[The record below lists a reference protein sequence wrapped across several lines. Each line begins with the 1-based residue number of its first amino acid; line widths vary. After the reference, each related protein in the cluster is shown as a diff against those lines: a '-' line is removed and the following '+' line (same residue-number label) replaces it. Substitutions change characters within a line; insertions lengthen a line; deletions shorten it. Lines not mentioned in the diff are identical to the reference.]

1 MWIKRA
7 LAGILLVSIAACGYL
22 PLPSA
27 DSISGG
33 LSAPSLGATWTPTP
47 FGPLA
52 PTATPVVTA
61 APEPVATL
69 PLPLPQDPSKPWG
82 NFAAPVE
89 PSAIEVPPP
98 APLINF
104 KSNVVNL
111 LIMGS
116 DERPNESIGRSD
128 VFMVASLD
136 PNKGTITLISF
147 PRDLYVY
154 IPGWRVDRINTAV
167 IRGGPELAEQT
178 VLYNY
183 GIPIHHWVQM
193 NFSGFLTVV
202 NTLGGLD
209 VQVTAYLNDEC
220 GRRYWRYSPGTYHM
234 DGFTALCYVRMR
246 KASSDF
252 DRLRREQEVAMAMV
266 SKIFSL
272 NGLQRVPELYNQ
284 FKTYV
289 RTDVGL
295 DTILPLIP
303 LGTNLAADPSR
314 LHHYVVD
321 TSMAT
326 GWTVPYSGASVQL
339 PNRDKIQEM
348 LAQAFGDAQ

>member
-1 MWIKRA
+1 MWIKRP
-7 LAGILLVSIAACGYL
+7 LAGFLLLSIAACGYL
-22 PLPSA
+22 PAPGA
-27 DSISGG
+27 NVPAGG
-33 LSAPSLGATWTPTP
+33 LSAPSLGATWTLTP
-47 FGPLA
+47 FAPLA
-52 PTATPVVTA
+52 PTATPAITSTP
-61 APEPVATL
+61 APTPTPTV
-69 PLPLPQDPSKPWG
+69 DPSQPWG
-82 NFAAPVE
+82 SFPAPIE
-89 PSAIEVPPP
+89 ASAIEVPPP
-98 APLINF
+98 APVINF
-104 KSNVVNL
+104 APNVVNL

-136 PNKGTITLISF
+136 PNKGTLTLISF

-167 IRGGPELAEQT
+167 IRGGPDLAAQT

-183 GIPIHHWVQM
+183 GIPIQHWVQM
-193 NFSGFLTVV
+193 NFSGFMTVV

-209 VQVTAYLNDEC
+209 VRVTSYLYDEC

-252 DRLRREQEVAMAMV
+252 DRLRREQEVAQAMLA
-266 SKIFSL
+266 KALSL
-272 NGLQRVPELYNQ
+272 YGLQRIPQLYDQ

-295 DTILPLIP
+295 GTILPLIP
-303 LGTNLAADPSR
+303 LGTTLASDPSR

-326 GWTVPYSGASVQL
+326 SWTVPYSGASVQL

-348 LAQAFGDAQ
+348 LTQAFGDAQ

>member
-7 LAGILLVSIAACGYL
+7 AASLLLAAMTACGFLPSSIA
-22 PLPSA
+22 P
-27 DSISGG
+27 SGG
-33 LSAPSLGATWTPTP
+33 PGLQAPSLGATRTPTP
-47 FGPLA
+47 FSPLA
-52 PTATPVVTA
+52 PTATPAITA
-61 APEPVATL
+61 TPAPTAT
-69 PLPLPQDPSKPWG
+69 PTQDPSKPWG
-82 NFAAPVE
+82 SFPAPVE

-104 KSNVVNL
+104 APNVVNL

-116 DERPNESIGRSD
+116 DERPNESVGRSD

-136 PNKGTITLISF
+136 PDHGTVTLISF

-167 IRGGPELAEQT
+167 VRGGPDLAEQT

-183 GIPIHHWVQM
+183 GIPIQHWVQL
-193 NFSGFLTVV
+193 NFSGFMTIV
-202 NTLGGLD
+202 NTLGGVD
-209 VQVTAYLNDEC
+209 VQSTGYLFDEC
-220 GRRYWRYSPGTYHM
+220 GRRYWRYAPGTYHM

-252 DRLRREQEVAMAMV
+252 DRLRREQEVAQAIV
-266 SKIFSL
+266 AKVFSL

-289 RTDVGL
+289 RTDVAVEDL
-295 DTILPLIP
+295 LALVP
-303 LGTNLAADPSR
+303 LGAQLAADSSR
-314 LHHYVVD
+314 LHHYTVD

-326 GWTVPYSGASVQL
+326 SWIVPYSGASVQL

-348 LAQAFGDAQ
+348 LNQAFGNGQ

>member
-1 MWIKRA
+1 
-7 LAGILLVSIAACGYL
+7 
-22 PLPSA
+22 
-27 DSISGG
+27 
-33 LSAPSLGATWTPTP
+33 
-47 FGPLA
+47 
-52 PTATPVVTA
+52 
-61 APEPVATL
+61 
-69 PLPLPQDPSKPWG
+69 
-82 NFAAPVE
+82 
-89 PSAIEVPPP
+89 VPPP

-104 KSNVVNL
+104 EPNVVNL

-136 PNKGTITLISF
+136 PNKGTVTLISF

-183 GIPIHHWVQM
+183 GIRIDHWVQM
-193 NFSGFLTVV
+193 NFSGFMTVV
-202 NTLGGLD
+202 NTLGGID
-209 VQVTAYLNDEC
+209 VQVTGYLNDEC

-252 DRLRREQEVAMAMV
+252 DRLRREQEVALAMM
-266 SKIFSL
+266 SKAFSL

-295 DTILPLIP
+295 DTVLPLIP
-303 LGTNLAADPSR
+303 LGTKLASDSSR

-326 GWTVPYSGASVQL
+326 SWRVPYSGASVQL

-348 LAQAFGDAQ
+348 LAQAFGDGQ